1 MKRVTGEIDVR
12 ALGNY
17 KFEFYVDDNAT
28 EDEIKQKVDDVCDY
42 YINYK
47 VEEGYEEYT
56 EVCYSKKS
64 GW

>member
-28 EDEIKQKVDDVCDY
+28 EEEIKQKVDEACDY
-42 YINYK
+42 YISYK
-47 VEEGYEEYT
+47 VEEGWEEYT
-56 EVCYSKKS
+56 EVCYRKKQEY
-64 GW
+64 